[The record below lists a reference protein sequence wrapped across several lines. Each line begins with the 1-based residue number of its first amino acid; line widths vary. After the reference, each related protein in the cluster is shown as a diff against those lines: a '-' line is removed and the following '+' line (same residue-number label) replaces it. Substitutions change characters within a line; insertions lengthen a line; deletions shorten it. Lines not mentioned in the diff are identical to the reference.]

1 VAAALAAG
9 CTCVLK
15 PAEDTPLSA
24 LALAALSQLAG
35 LPPGVL
41 NVVPC
46 SREKVAAVGGVLTK
60 HPQVNWERHSLST
73 LRYIS
78 GAAALQKGCGELSQ
92 HDQYGAL
99 PSTLQ

>member
-1 VAAALAAG
+1 MAAALAAG

-60 HPQVNWERHSLST
+60 HPQVNWEEAFTQHTQVYGRGCST
-73 LRYIS
+73 PR
-78 GAAALQKGCGELSQ
+78 
-92 HDQYGAL
+92 
-99 PSTLQ
+99 